1 MKKVVVTGGT
11 GFIGSWLVRELLQHQ
26 IEVIVLVRNVNI
38 GKFSEVKN
46 KNKLR
51 LVQYDTE
58 DMDAL
63 EHESGM
69 IDAFY
74 HLAWDGV
81 STEEKNDAGLQLENI
96 HLSIKMLEFARRIGA
111 ARFLGMGTVAEYAF
125 SDNTIEA
132 NGSRQTP
139 NDMYG
144 AAKTSTHYMMETY
157 ARILQIPFNWVVLPS
172 TFGEGRRDDNII
184 TYTIITL
191 LQGKRPQYGMLMQMW
206 DFLYVG
212 EVARALR
219 LIGEKGAC
227 GKTYGIGSGIYRQ
240 LKDYIV
246 KIRDIIDPQLA
257 LGIGDI
263 PSLSDKAFS
272 SCVNIYELV
281 KDTGFEPK
289 VSFEEGIG
297 RTIDYYRNIVGE

>member
-1 MKKVVVTGGT
+1 MKRVVITGGT
-11 GFIGSWLVRELLQHQ
+11 GFIGSWLIKELIQHNV
-26 IEVIVLVRNVNI
+26 EVIALVRDIHTTIFDAMENRSLLHLIQYNTEEYEALSDN
-38 GKFSEVKN
+38 SE
-46 KNKLR
+46 
-51 LVQYDTE
+51 Q
-58 DMDAL
+58 
-63 EHESGM
+63 

-74 HLAWDGV
+74 HLAWAGV
-81 STEEKNDAGLQLENI
+81 STKQKNDGQLQLENI
-96 HLSIKMLEFARRIGA
+96 HFSMEMLEFAQKIGA
-111 ARFLGMGTVAEYAF
+111 ARFFGMGTVAEYAF
-125 SDNTIEA
+125 SENTIEA

-144 AAKTSTHYMMETY
+144 AAKTSAHYMLEAY
-157 ARILQIPFNWVVLPS
+157 ARILDIPFNWIVLPS

-184 TYTIITL
+184 TYTITTL
-191 LQGKRPQYGMLMQMW
+191 LRGERPQYGMLMQMW

-219 LIGEKGAC
+219 LIGEKGIS
-227 GKTYGIGSGIYRQ
+227 GKTYGIGSGVYRQ

-246 KIRDIIDPQLA
+246 KIRDIINPELE

-289 VSFEEGIG
+289 VSFEEGINK
-297 RTIDYYRNIVGE
+297 TIEYYRSIV

>member
-1 MKKVVVTGGT
+1 MKRIVITGGT
-11 GFIGSWLVRELLQHQ
+11 GFIGSWLIKELIQHNV
-26 IEVIVLVRNVNI
+26 EVIALVRDIHTTIFDAMENRSLLHLIQYNT
-38 GKFSEVKN
+38 KEYEALSDNSE
-46 KNKLR
+46 
-51 LVQYDTE
+51 Q
-58 DMDAL
+58 
-63 EHESGM
+63 

-74 HLAWDGV
+74 HLAWAGV
-81 STEEKNDAGLQLENI
+81 STKQKNDGQLQLENI
-96 HLSIKMLEFARRIGA
+96 HFSMEMLEFAKKIGA
-111 ARFLGMGTVAEYAF
+111 ARFFGMGTVAEYAF
-125 SDNTIEA
+125 SENTIEA

-144 AAKTSTHYMMETY
+144 AAKTSAHYMLEAY
-157 ARILQIPFNWVVLPS
+157 ARILDIPFNWIVIPS

-184 TYTIITL
+184 TYTITTL
-191 LQGKRPQYGMLMQMW
+191 LRGERPQYGMLMQMW

-219 LIGEKGAC
+219 LIGEKGIS
-227 GKTYGIGSGIYRQ
+227 GKTYGIGSGVYRQ

-246 KIRDIIDPQLA
+246 KIRDIINPELE

-289 VSFEEGIG
+289 VSFEEGINK
-297 RTIDYYRNIVGE
+297 TIEYYRSIV